1 MSELP
6 RVISSAAELEAAVVG
21 ARASGCVGLD
31 TEFLRERTYRARL
44 CLVQLATPEGIF
56 IVDPVSGLDVA
67 AVAELVSDPSVQV
80 IVHAGKQDFELFFD
94 RFGAVP
100 ANVFDIQIAA
110 GFLGYGASLPYGRL
124 VEAVAGRA
132 LEKGESYSD
141 WCRRPLTEAQLRYAS
156 DDVAYLLEVAG
167 RLESELQ
174 ERHRLTWAQE
184 EMGPLEQTSA
194 YENDPEQAWRRVAG
208 RGSLSPN
215 RLGVLREVAAWRER
229 SASRRDLP
237 RGWVIKDP
245 TLVEIAR
252 RAPKDLRGLEAIRGL
267 SPKEAERSQ
276 KALLEAIAKGR
287 SHPIEAERP
296 APSRVIQRR
305 ARLLSSLADAVVRA
319 RCEDAGVATEL
330 VATRSELESLLSFI
344 VAGSLRENDY
354 RILRG
359 WRRELAGEAVLAVA
373 EGRIAVRSSDLPPYI
388 EEVEL
393 GGEGHGRGATLRE

>member
-6 RVISSAAELEAAVVG
+6 RVISSATDLDAAVAA

-44 CLVQLATPEGIF
+44 CLVQLATADDIF
-56 IVDPVSGLDVA
+56 LVDPVSGLDVA
-67 AVAELVSDPSVQV
+67 PIAELVSDPSVQV

-100 ANVFDIQIAA
+100 VNVFDIQIAA
-110 GFLGYGASLPYGRL
+110 GFLGYGSSLPYGRL

-167 RLESELQ
+167 RLEAELE
-174 ERHRLTWAQE
+174 ERHRLAWAQE
-184 EMGPLEQTSA
+184 EMGSLEQASA
-194 YENDPEQAWRRVAG
+194 YESDPEQAWRRVAG
-208 RGSLSPN
+208 RGSLSAG

-252 RAPKDLRGLEAIRGL
+252 RAPKDLRGLQAIRGL
-267 SPKEAERSQ
+267 GPKEAERSQ
-276 KALLEAIAKGR
+276 KTLLEAISKGR
-287 SHPIEAERP
+287 SHPLEEERP
-296 APSRVIQRR
+296 AASRVTQKR

-344 VAGSLRENDY
+344 VAGSLREGDY

-373 EGRIAVRSSDLPPYI
+373 EGRIAVRSSDHPPYI
-388 EEVEL
+388 EEVEMGGKGL
-393 GGEGHGRGATLRE
+393 GE

>member
-1 MSELP
+1 VSELP
-6 RVISSAAELEAAVVG
+6 QVISSPAELAVAVAG
-21 ARASGCVGLD
+21 AQASGCVGLD

-44 CLVQLATPEGIF
+44 CLVQLATAEEIF

-67 AVAELVSDPSVQV
+67 AIAELVSDPSVQV

-110 GFLGYGASLPYGRL
+110 GFLGYGSSLPYGRL
-124 VEAVAGRA
+124 VEAVTGRA
-132 LEKGESYSD
+132 LEKGESYTD

-156 DDVAYLLEVAG
+156 DDVAYLLEVAV
-167 RLESELQ
+167 RLESEL
-174 ERHRLTWAQE
+174 EDRHRLSWAQE
-184 EMGPLEQTSA
+184 EMSSLEQASA

-208 RGSLSPN
+208 RGSLSAN
-215 RLGVLREVAAWRER
+215 RLGVLREAAAWRER

-237 RGWVIKDP
+237 RGWVVKDP

-287 SHPIEAERP
+287 SHPIEAEHP

-344 VAGSLRENDY
+344 VAGSLREDDY

-373 EGRIAVRSSDLPPYI
+373 EGRVAVRSTDLPPYI
-388 EEVEL
+388 EEVDL
-393 GGEGHGRGATLRE
+393 GGEEHGRGATF

>member
-6 RVISSAAELEAAVVG
+6 QVISSPAELAVAVAG
-21 ARASGCVGLD
+21 AQASGCVGLD

-44 CLVQLATPEGIF
+44 CLVQLATAEETF

-67 AVAELVSDPSVQV
+67 AIAELVSDPSVQV

-110 GFLGYGASLPYGRL
+110 GFLGYGSSLPYGRL
-124 VEAVAGRA
+124 VEAVTGRA
-132 LEKGESYSD
+132 LEKGESYTD
-141 WCRRPLTEAQLRYAS
+141 WCRRPLTDAQLRYAS
-156 DDVAYLLEVAG
+156 DDVAYLLEVAV
-167 RLESELQ
+167 RLESEL
-174 ERHRLTWAQE
+174 EDRHRLSWAQE
-184 EMGPLEQTSA
+184 EMSSLEQASA

-208 RGSLSPN
+208 RGSLSAN
-215 RLGVLREVAAWRER
+215 RLGVLREAAAWRER

-237 RGWVIKDP
+237 RGWVVKDP

-287 SHPIEAERP
+287 SNPIEAEHP

-344 VAGSLRENDY
+344 VAGSLREDDY

-373 EGRIAVRSSDLPPYI
+373 EGRVAVRSTDLPPYI
-388 EEVEL
+388 EEVDL
-393 GGEGHGRGATLRE
+393 GG

>member
-1 MSELP
+1 LSELP

-44 CLVQLATPEGIF
+44 CLVQLATPEEIF
-56 IVDPVSGLDVA
+56 IVDPVEGLDVS

-100 ANVFDIQIAA
+100 RNVFDIQIAA

-167 RLESELQ
+167 RLESELE

-184 EMGPLEQTSA
+184 EMGPLEQASA

-208 RGSLSPN
+208 RGSLSAS

-252 RAPKDLRGLEAIRGL
+252 RAPRTSEGSRRFEA
-267 SPKEAERSQ
+267 
-276 KALLEAIAKGR
+276 
-287 SHPIEAERP
+287 
-296 APSRVIQRR
+296 
-305 ARLLSSLADAVVRA
+305 
-319 RCEDAGVATEL
+319 
-330 VATRSELESLLSFI
+330 
-344 VAGSLRENDY
+344 
-354 RILRG
+354 
-359 WRRELAGEAVLAVA
+359 
-373 EGRIAVRSSDLPPYI
+373 
-388 EEVEL
+388 
-393 GGEGHGRGATLRE
+393 